1 VADSTIGTRLLNQK
15 VPEPISS
22 APAPAALL
30 ATLLASAKLCNLH
43 FDFAE
48 RRVKRFTFLA
58 RQVIG
63 DLQQPPARIVV
74 DTENG
79 VQRNRSMQ

>member
-1 VADSTIGTRLLNQK
+1 L
-15 VPEPISS
+15 
-22 APAPAALL
+22 AP
-30 ATLLASAKLCNLH
+30 AKLCNLH

-48 RRVKRFTFLA
+48 RRAKRFTFLA

-63 DLQQPPARIVV
+63 DLQQPPARVVV